1 MSPRPSNSLVLL
13 PSSTGREV
21 EPKLVHEPYPER
33 LLNGVGA
40 AGDTDVLLPSGLASL
55 ANRALDAV
63 RDEREGGPAFL
74 RRTLPGVMRQHED
87 RRPERRVVAPPAVG
101 VGVGVPRALAPA
113 IHAPAHDEGVD
124 RIERLANSLGV
135 RARLSA
141 LLAMAFQERLEPDGP
156 LVQPLAALA
165 ERMLGARIRPCD
177 EAVQRHADV
186 DDRSHCI
193 SLQSSVGRRCDGKLI
208 ARHAPGSIGQGV
220 SRSPARESEH
230 VLAVGVSHR
239 NAPLEVRERLFLAD
253 GHALELATALA
264 REGGEAVVLSTC
276 NRTEA
281 YLVGGD
287 ADRVREELERR
298 SELELG
304 DVLAAWEDEQAVEH
318 LFRVASGLD
327 SLVPGESQILGQVR
341 LAYEAALT
349 AGSTGPLLNRL
360 FEDALRAGKRVRTE
374 ARLAEMPESVAAS
387 AVELAARELGGL
399 GGRRALL
406 FGAGK
411 MCELAARDLR
421 ARGAE
426 VVVASRTLESAQEL
440 ASEVG
445 GRAAAFDAVA
455 VELTGADLVLSA
467 TRCPYPILHAEAV
480 QPRAK
485 PLVLVDVA
493 VPRDL
498 DPAIGELEGCTLFD
512 IDALGEGLV
521 GRDEDV
527 REAEA
532 IVAQEAAR
540 FAEWRRS
547 RGAAGAIRD
556 LRRRAETIRTE
567 ELARAEPRLAE
578 LSPRERETVE
588 TLTAQIVNKLLH
600 APTVRA
606 KQAGSEPLRD
616 LFALREDE

>member
-1 MSPRPSNSLVLL
+1 MSS
-13 PSSTGREV
+13 
-21 EPKLVHEPYPER
+21 
-33 LLNGVGA
+33 
-40 AGDTDVLLPSGLASL
+40 
-55 ANRALDAV
+55 
-63 RDEREGGPAFL
+63 
-74 RRTLPGVMRQHED
+74 
-87 RRPERRVVAPPAVG
+87 
-101 VGVGVPRALAPA
+101 
-113 IHAPAHDEGVD
+113 
-124 RIERLANSLGV
+124 
-135 RARLSA
+135 
-141 LLAMAFQERLEPDGP
+141 
-156 LVQPLAALA
+156 
-165 ERMLGARIRPCD
+165 
-177 EAVQRHADV
+177 
-186 DDRSHCI
+186 
-193 SLQSSVGRRCDGKLI
+193 
-208 ARHAPGSIGQGV
+208 
-220 SRSPARESEH
+220 SPACESEH

-253 GHALELATALA
+253 GHALELAGALA

-287 ADRVREELERR
+287 VDRAREELERR
-298 SELELG
+298 SGLELG
-304 DVLAAWEDEQAVEH
+304 DVLAAWEDEAAVEH
-318 LFRVASGLD
+318 LFRVASGLE

-399 GGRRALL
+399 DGRRALL

-421 ARGAE
+421 ARGAD

-521 GRDEDV
+521 GREEDV

-532 IVAQEAAR
+532 IVGQEAAR

-600 APTVRA
+600 TPTVRA

-616 LFALREDE
+616 LFALREDGE